1 MQDRGHKSNYL
12 LSIELTGA
20 SQLFLNP
27 QPMFFFFFQVLDME
41 SLVKINKK
49 LANLVKFTLEKP
61 IIPNFL
67 V

>member
-12 LSIELTGA
+12 LSIELSGA

-27 QPMFFFFFQVLDME
+27 QPVFFFFQVLDME
-41 SLVKINKK
+41 SLVKFNKI
-49 LANLVKFTLEKP
+49 LANLVKFTLEKI
-61 IIPNFL
+61 IIPNFF

>member
-12 LSIELTGA
+12 LSVELAAA

-27 QPMFFFFFQVLDME
+27 QPMFFFFQFLDME
-41 SLVKINKK
+41 SLVKFNKI
-49 LANLVKFTLEKP
+49 LANLVKFTLEKL
-61 IIPNFL
+61 IIPNFF